1 MVRNLGKGRHDGET
15 DRVLTELVVLAR
27 GGDEEAFA
35 SLTAIVGDHCM
46 AIAFRILRDIDLAED
61 AVQSSFVIAWREL
74 RSLRDPDK
82 FEAWLHRLLVRACY
96 AEARRSRKRTAN
108 LVSLDAAAESSPDL
122 ILNIHDRDELE
133 RAFRKLPA
141 DQRAVLV
148 FRYYLG
154 LTVPEL
160 SERLGI
166 PEGTA
171 KSRLHYAAT
180 AMRAALE
187 ADARAPGLAKE
198 NSA

>member
-1 MVRNLGKGRHDGET
+1 MVRSLADGRLDEVF
-15 DRVLTELVVLAR
+15 RVLNELVTQAMK
-27 GGDEEAFA
+27 GDEDAFA
-35 SLTAIVGDHCM
+35 ALTAAVGDHCM
-46 AIAFRILRDIDLAED
+46 AIAFRILRDVDRAED
-61 AVQSSFVIAWREL
+61 AVQTSFVIAWREL
-74 RSLRDPDK
+74 RSLRNPDR

-108 LVSLDAAAESSPDL
+108 LVSLDAASESSPDPT
-122 ILNIHDRDELE
+122 LNVHDRDELE

-166 PEGTA
+166 PVGTA
-171 KSRLHYAAT
+171 KSRLHYAST

-198 NSA
+198 HSA